1 MNIFDSLQRVVT
13 RVTEKFC
20 SMQEVL
26 KVRNKRGA
34 MRNWKS
40 LLKADPVPWL
50 LEEDNPPV
58 KYFTLIDILDR
69 PLDDLEVKKTKEDI
83 MKTGVVPK
91 ILAKQKDGGYWG
103 IPQDFYVRSK
113 YKGTVWTFIILAQ
126 LQADKND
133 ERIRKTCEFILNH
146 SQDRESGGFSY
157 ASGENG
163 GGHHKILPCLTGNMV
178 WGLIRFGYLND
189 PRVQQ
194 GIDWIT
200 TYQRFDDGIEQAPT
214 GWPYKSER
222 CWGKHTCRFGV
233 VKALKALAEIPPRK
247 RSQKVKTAI
256 EKGVEYILI
265 HHIYKRSHN
274 LTRVSKP
281 EWLQFGF
288 PLMWNTDA
296 LEMLSILT
304 KLNYKDKRMQE
315 AVDLVISKQNNDGT
329 WNLEHTYNR
338 RFQVSIERKGKP
350 SKWVTL
356 YALTVLKRYS

>member
-133 ERIRKTCEFILNH
+133 ERIRKTCEFILDH

-163 GGHHKILPCLTGNMV
+163 GAHHKILPCLTGNMV